1 VESAFAYLHF
11 ASILALTA
19 LLAAEY
25 FLCNEH
31 LQPGHVRLL
40 ARIDLGYLAAAIAVL
55 ATGLIRLIWFTK
67 RPAFYLDN
75 PFFFLKIALFIA
87 VGLIAIAPTLQF
99 LRWNR
104 ALDDGRVRVLSGA
117 DIARVRRFVGLEL
130 LLLAIIPLTA
140 VLMAR
145 GVSPLS

>member
-1 VESAFAYLHF
+1 VESAFAYLHY
-11 ASILALTA
+11 ASILALTG

-25 FLCNEH
+25 VLCNEH

-40 ARIDLGYLAAAIAVL
+40 ARIDLAYVAAAIAVL
-55 ATGLIRLIWFTK
+55 ATGLMRLIWFAK
-67 RPAFYLDN
+67 GPSFYLGN
-75 PFFFLKIALFIA
+75 PLFYLKIALFIA
-87 VGLIAIAPTLQF
+87 IGLVSIAPTLQF

-117 DIARVRRFVGLEL
+117 DIARVRRLIGLEL
-130 LLLAIIPLTA
+130 LLLVLVPLTA

-145 GVSPLS
+145 GISSLS